1 VIKSHSSY
9 VEKYSKPQPLTDT
22 TYYKQ
27 KGYKIGD
34 EGEFKQSFS
43 TNAHLDGATPRGT
56 GAFKLVHKF
65 GKYDKNKGFT
75 RDMIDIGFGPRKHV
89 YAVCRIAVG
98 PICDNEDIIR
108 RSLATKNDLVL
119 YYKNTFQQFIVKEEV
134 KSYVKKNQPLLIFT
148 DTIYYIDFQYDQ
160 FNDFDDNTVV
170 GIGLAHQY
178 RKDGDLQLGTRPFG
192 TIKKVENQIVMKV
205 DGNNQE
211 YKHKD
216 VLHDLGDNN
225 CMVLVAKQND
235 QNKRILLYRYDTVDF
250 GASHYVSFILIKTSK
265 DINSCI
271 AYVLPN
277 DTTEV
282 EIIGSGESEN
292 KMVIVN
298 GVTRYCQI
306 ALNYLTQAR
315 SAALQLEKLSTKNL
329 IQSLMKRKLQLPLTH
344 LQMIASAVV
353 QEIKFIESLGEE
365 DN

>member
-1 VIKSHSSY
+1 VVKSHSSY

-34 EGEFKQSFS
+34 EGEFKRGFS

-56 GAFKLVHKF
+56 GAFKLVYKF

-75 RDMIDIGFGPRKHV
+75 RDMIDIGFGPRKHC

-119 YYKNTFQQFIVKEEV
+119 YYKNTFQEFIIKQDVKQ
-134 KSYVKKNQPLLIFT
+134 YIKKNQPLLIFT
-148 DTIYYIDFQYDQ
+148 DTIYYINFQYSQ
-160 FNDFDDNTVV
+160 FDDFDDNSVV
-170 GIGLAHQY
+170 GVGLAHQY
-178 RKDGDLQLGTRPFG
+178 IKDGELQLGTKPFG
-192 TIKKVENQIVMKV
+192 TIKKIENQIVMKV

-216 VLHDLGDNN
+216 ILEPLGKNN
-225 CMVLVAKQND
+225 SMVLVAKTND
-235 QNKRILLYRYDTVDF
+235 PNRRILLYRYDTIDF
-250 GASHYVSFILIKTSK
+250 GSSHYVSFILIKTNK
-265 DINSCI
+265 DVNSCI
-271 AYVLPN
+271 AYVLSN
-277 DTTEV
+277 DTTEIEV
-282 EIIGSGESEN
+282 IGSGDTDTEI
-292 KMVIVN
+292 KMVIIN
-298 GVTRYCQI
+298 GVTRYCKI

-315 SAALQLEKLSTKNL
+315 SAALQLEKLSVKNL
-329 IQSLMKRKLQLPLTH
+329 IQSLMKRKLQLPLQH

-353 QEIKFIESLGEE
+353 QEIKYIESLEE
-365 DN
+365 E